1 MTKIAVLTNFQDFC
15 PGYSLTGI
23 VSDQMSMLTRY
34 GHDVHLFICTSYNRE
49 SIADLQANHPNVTIR
64 PVIPFAHL
72 IDYTS
77 KKDIT
82 TEGDH
87 EKHNH
92 QMLIDKTKDILVT
105 ELADFDHVYTHDWI
119 FTGWFLPY
127 GLGCVEA
134 SKQLSK
140 IKFFHWIHSIP
151 SVNRDW
157 WRIKEYGPNHKLVFP
172 NSSDAIQ
179 VAEQYTGELDDVRAI
194 PHFKDMRSWF
204 DFGTESCE
212 IIDAVPSLM
221 QADVVQILPAGSDRL
236 SAKRV
241 DFVIKIFGYLK
252 QQGLSV
258 CLVVANQWAT
268 GRQRKQCLAPFDLIA
283 QQAGLEPGKD
293 FVFTSDIDKK
303 FENGLNKKT
312 LRELFLLSNLF
323 IFPTREETFGLVV
336 AEAAMSG
343 CFMVLNKSLGVQK
356 EISGN
361 MALYFDFG
369 SFNHHFEIK
378 DPKNY
383 FSDIALIITGQMMHE
398 NSIMTKTYFRKHN
411 NWDSLYHK
419 YYMPI
424 MAENMEV

>member
-1 MTKIAVLTNFQDFC
+1 MKIAILTNFQDFN

-49 SIADLQANHPNVTIR
+49 SIANLQENHPNVTIH

-77 KKDIT
+77 KNDIT
-82 TEGDH
+82 TEGDN
-87 EKHNH
+87 E
-92 QMLIDKTKDILVT
+92 TKDHEALKILT
-105 ELADFDHVYTHDWI
+105 RNILIEELKDYDHVFTHDWV
-119 FTGWFLPY
+119 FTGWFMPY
-127 GLGCVEA
+127 GLACIEA
-134 SKQLSK
+134 SKQLHG

-151 SVNRDW
+151 SVSRDW
-157 WRIKEYGPNHKLVFP
+157 WRIKEYGSNHKLIFP
-172 NSSDAIQ
+172 NSSDSIQ
-179 VAEQYTGELDDVRAI
+179 VAEQYVGDPGDVRVI
-194 PHFKDMRSWF
+194 PHFKDARSWF
-204 DFGTESCE
+204 DFSKESCE
-212 IIDAVPSLM
+212 IIDAVPSIM

-252 QQGLSV
+252 KQGLSV
-258 CLVVANQWAT
+258 CLAIANQWAT
-268 GRQRKQCLAPFDLIA
+268 GRQRKQCLDPFDMMA
-283 QQAGLEPGKD
+283 QQAGLKLGTE

-303 FENGLNKKT
+303 FQNGLNKKT

-323 IFPTREETFGLVV
+323 VFPTREETFGLVV
-336 AEAAMSG
+336 AEAAQSG
-343 CFMVLNKSLGVQK
+343 CFLVLNKSLGMQQ

-369 SFNHHFEIK
+369 SFNHNFEIR
-378 DPKNY
+378 DPENY
-383 FSDIALIITGQMMHE
+383 FSDIAQIITGQMMQE
-398 NSIMTKTYFRKHN
+398 KSIMCKTFFRKHN

-419 YYMPI
+419 FYLPI
-424 MAENMEV
+424 MNENKEI